1 MFLNCFVISA
11 QFAAAK
17 AETADSGTTKSKST
31 KLLTTMVT
39 LYKLHCLT
47 RTDCVVAVQPMISFR
62 EWARWTRG
70 IVRMRPNLF
79 KIITLRLVIII
90 AGR

>member
-1 MFLNCFVISA
+1 
-11 QFAAAK
+11 
-17 AETADSGTTKSKST
+17 
-31 KLLTTMVT
+31 MVT